1 MKIYVVVKYTD
12 IEVTNKDSGYEDAI
26 TETEIICAYS
36 SQQDANI
43 ERSHLNRANKEDNI
57 IYDVIETEVY

>member
-43 ERSHLNRANKEDNI
+43 ERSHFGS
-57 IYDVIETEVY
+57 

>member
-12 IEVTNKDSGYEDAI
+12 TEVMTRFDSHGHSI